1 MNTEH
6 IIGACLTEST
16 MTYRKCGIFVI
27 YFFDVHNNIIYL
39 VSPSITTVASAPTAL
54 HVQNKSFLLLK
65 GQSQKKRRTGIYLE
79 GPYCTLK
86 CKTCLQLLY
95 WYKQI
100 TCLCGF
106 NLRLNLS
113 LWLTAKNPSCG
124 LKINIKKLIFLFE
137 LVQEHLNIF

>member
-27 YFFDVHNNIIYL
+27 HFFDVHNNIIYL
-39 VSPSITTVASAPTAL
+39 VTPSITTVASAPTAL
-54 HVQNKSFLLLK
+54 HVQNKSFLLIK

-113 LWLTAKNPSCG
+113 LWLTAKKP
-124 LKINIKKLIFLFE
+124 FLWAK
-137 LVQEHLNIF
+137 NKY